1 MGKRKVTLSIEEEV
15 LREAKVVASLE
26 GKNLSRLVEEYLESL
41 GASWWLERFA
51 ASLGVE
57 RLEPTSED
65 EIPSRRP
72 EGFDVAQDLREAR
85 KSREKRILHGLIIG
99 IFIAL
104 TYSRLLSL

>member
-26 GKNLSRLVEEYLESL
+26 GKSLSGLVEEYLESL
-41 GASWWLERFA
+41 AASRWLERLA

-72 EGFDVAQDLREAR
+72 EGFNAAQAVREAR
-85 KSREKRILHGLIIG
+85 RSREERILHGLSG
-99 IFIAL
+99 Q
-104 TYSRLLSL
+104 

>member
-26 GKNLSRLVEEYLESL
+26 GKSLSGLVEEYLESL
-41 GASWWLERFA
+41 ATSRWLEKLA

-65 EIPSRRP
+65 GIPSRRP
-72 EGFDVAQDLREAR
+72 EGFNAAQAVREAR
-85 KSREKRILHGLIIG
+85 GSREERILHEL
-99 IFIAL
+99 
-104 TYSRLLSL
+104 SRQ

>member
-26 GKNLSRLVEEYLESL
+26 GKSLSGLVEEYLESL
-41 GASWWLERFA
+41 ATSRWLEKLA

-65 EIPSRRP
+65 GIPNRRP
-72 EGFDVAQDLREAR
+72 EGFNAAQAVREAR
-85 KSREKRILHGLIIG
+85 RSRDERILHGL
-99 IFIAL
+99 
-104 TYSRLLSL
+104 SRQ